1 MTETTKEQRKPGGI
15 TGKGFVKGDPRI
27 NRKGRAIR
35 GKDAL
40 RHEWEAI
47 WSEILFDSEGKP
59 IMDEVTGKALTRL
72 RGRMRTMTTSRN
84 VKELELA
91 LAYTFGKPKEEID
104 MNNSGE
110 TVTKVIIEYGD
121 DSTGKTA
128 PATQSTEP
136 NKAGAEEA

>member
-91 LAYTFGKPKEEID
+91 LAYTFGKPKDELD
-104 MNNSGE
+104 LTTGGE
-110 TVTKVIIEYGD
+110 PLTIRIV
-121 DSTGKTA
+121 
-128 PATQSTEP
+128 
-136 NKAGAEEA
+136 KASQDGSPDKDK